1 MQNIIN
7 LPKPFNPPSGEYFYY
22 VTPYGVVR
30 DIKPASYKSE
40 MYGCFRTEEEA
51 FEWMKVFDEMRR
63 AGEVAGLLGMTND

>member
-1 MQNIIN
+1 MQDIIN
-7 LPKPFNPPSGEYFYY
+7 LPKPFIPTANERFYY

-30 DIKPASYKSE
+30 DIKPASYKNE

-63 AGEVAGLLGMTND
+63 AGEVAELLGDDK

>member
-7 LPKPFNPPSGEYFYY
+7 LPKPFNPPAGECFYY

-30 DIKPASYKSE
+30 DIKPASYKNE

-63 AGEVAGLLGMTND
+63 ADEVAELLGDD